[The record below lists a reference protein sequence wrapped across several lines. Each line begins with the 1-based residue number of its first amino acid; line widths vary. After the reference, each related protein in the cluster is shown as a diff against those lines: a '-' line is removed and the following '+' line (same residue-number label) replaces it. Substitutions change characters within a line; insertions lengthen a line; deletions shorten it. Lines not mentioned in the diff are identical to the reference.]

1 MGNQYGYFSG
11 DPAARWLTEVGPDR
25 EMKLIEDFSFTDPDE
40 SVWLVPSGYIV
51 DGASMPKALWSLIG
65 SPYTGDYR
73 RASIVHD
80 KACEDTK
87 SDSVARKRADRIFYL
102 ACRAGGCSS
111 EDARSLYLGV
121 RIGALSNIVPI
132 WLPGFQESFAP
143 RPRTSLLPA
152 ERGIEAA
159 FRISSGII
167 EKQGLTDDPFE
178 LERRVDAAFKAT
190 IVH

>member
-1 MGNQYGYFSG
+1 MSNQYGYFSG

-25 EMKLIEDFSFTDPDE
+25 KMKLTEDFSFTDPDGLA
-40 SVWLVPSGYIV
+40 WLVPSGYVV
-51 DGASMPKALWSLIG
+51 DGASIPKALWSLIG
-65 SPYTGDYR
+65 SPYTGNYR

-80 KACEDTK
+80 KACDDAK
-87 SDSVARKRADRIFYL
+87 SDIAARKSADRMFYL
-102 ACRAGGCSS
+102 ACRAGGCSL

-143 RPRTSLLPA
+143 RPRTSLLPV

-159 FRISSGII
+159 FRISSEII

-178 LERRVDAAFKAT
+178 LERRVDAALKAT
-190 IVH
+190 VGH